1 MKEDPGPQTERFK
14 REKLELIKKRGSFCE
29 YCGEKDPDKLTFH
42 HANPARDGGA
52 RRNAL
57 MPNTPL
63 EYCPVC
69 NCYYYDITGKKL
81 CPHEK
86 DYPVI
91 EHNIVAKP
99 IEGSE
104 GLFTY
109 RN

>member
-1 MKEDPGPQTERFK
+1 
-14 REKLELIKKRGSFCE
+14 
-29 YCGEKDPDKLTFH
+29 
-42 HANPARDGGA
+42 
-52 RRNAL
+52 